1 MRTSLQKKIL
11 SLVLGLVVV
20 SIALISAA
28 VVVTTNS
35 TVREQAS
42 QQLVVGQRILDELLL
57 QHGTQLLDS
66 ATVLVDDF
74 GFKRAVT
81 SKDVATINSALEN
94 SGERIEA
101 DLMALMNLDGELI
114 TQVAKEHLVSPE
126 LLFSALVAQGSA
138 SEFVDIL
145 VIDGHVYKIV
155 VLPVRAPLPVAYV
168 IIGLEIDQALA
179 EQLKSI
185 TTLDVSF
192 VTLTEQGGVSNRLTT
207 LAFVIDEAGLD
218 FSQTEVEQS
227 DSKGERFL
235 GHRSVLKKTEDYVV
249 ITQLHASLDKAYE
262 KFDALKLQ
270 ILSIAGLV
278 FVVSVFGAV
287 VTSRNVTRPVA
298 RLVEATKRI
307 SGGDYRKKIVYAVK
321 ASAEIVELGQH
332 FEQMQSQIAQREDL
346 LARQAHTDML
356 TGLGN
361 RLAVS
366 GVISR
371 LIEQGDTRFLVV
383 RLNIGRFKEIND
395 TFGYEEG
402 DVALRLL
409 AEALKKQV
417 ADDSTVARFGADDF
431 AAVFIG
437 KGAAELPMIYQNLE
451 QTVRTFFSGEK
462 VAIQSLFLGAAEH
475 PVHGEDTESLLR
487 RAEIALNKAKDHSEK
502 FRIYELGADESHRRE
517 IQLVADLKEAIRAD
531 RLMVYYQPK
540 FDVAKGRV
548 TQVEAL
554 LRWIH
559 DEYGFIS
566 PEEFV
571 GLAEQSGQMPKLTEW
586 MVNTVCAQ
594 RSLWLADGLDI
605 DVAVNLSAYDLNDT
619 LPGLLKTALE
629 KNGLRP
635 KNLILEVTESA
646 FIDKPERAIA
656 ILAQLNEAGFRSSM
670 DDYGTGYSSLSQL
683 KKLPIQELKID
694 KSFVLNLDSDLNDQ
708 KIVRSTIELANALSL
723 NTVAEGVET
732 LEACKLLIDWGCNK
746 LQGYFFTAPLNVE
759 KFEEWMGSS
768 APQLSEAI
776 RGLHG

>member
-1 MRTSLQKKIL
+1 MRTNLQQKIL
-11 SLVLGLVVV
+11 ALVLGLVIV
-20 SIALISAA
+20 SITLISAA
-28 VVVTTNS
+28 VVVTTDR
-35 TVREQAS
+35 TVKDQAN
-42 QQLVVGQRILDELLL
+42 QQLVVGQRILDELL
-57 QHGTQLLDS
+57 QQYGAQLLDS
-66 ATVLVDDF
+66 AMLLVDDF

-81 SKDVATINSALEN
+81 SADVPTINSALEN
-94 SGERIEA
+94 SGERIDA
-101 DLMALMNLDGELI
+101 DLVALVNLEGELI
-114 TQVAKEHLVSPE
+114 TQVAKEHLISSE
-126 LLFSALVAQGSA
+126 LLAPALIARSAA
-138 SEFVDIL
+138 SEFADIL
-145 VIDGHVYKIV
+145 VIDGHVYQIV

-192 VTLTEQGGVSNRLTT
+192 VTLNKEGRAVNRLST
-207 LAFVIDEAGLD
+207 LAFGIEETSNEASGKETWQIDGN
-218 FSQTEVEQS
+218 
-227 DSKGERFL
+227 GERFL
-235 GHRSVLKKTEDYVV
+235 SHRSELKKTEDYEV

-262 KFDALKLQ
+262 EVDALKLQ

-278 FVVSVFGAV
+278 FVVAVIGAV

-298 RLVEATKRI
+298 KLVEATKRI
-307 SGGDYRKKIVYAVK
+307 SGGDYRKKIVSSVK
-321 ASAEIVELGQH
+321 ASAEIVELGHH
-332 FEQMQSQIAQREDL
+332 FEQMQTQIAEREDL

-361 RLAVS
+361 RLAIS
-366 GVISR
+366 GVISK
-371 LIEQGDTRFLVV
+371 LIQQGDTRFLVV
-383 RLNIGRFKEIND
+383 RLNVGRFKEIND

-402 DVALRLL
+402 DVALRYL

-417 ADDSTVARFGADDF
+417 SDESVIARFGADDF
-431 AAVFIG
+431 AIVFLG
-437 KGAAELPMIYQNLE
+437 KGAAELPMIYQDLE
-451 QTVRTFFSGEK
+451 QTVRALFAGEK
-462 VAIQSLFLGAAEH
+462 VAIQSLFLGAAEY

-487 RAEIALNKAKDHSEK
+487 RAEIALNKAKDNSEA
-502 FRIYELGADESHRRE
+502 FRVYELGADESHRRE
-517 IQLVADLKEAIRAD
+517 IQLVADLKEAIQAD

-571 GLAEQSGQMPKLTEW
+571 GLAEQSGQMPKLTAW
-586 MVNTVCAQ
+586 VVNKVCAQ
-594 RSLWLADGLDI
+594 RSRWLADGLDI
-605 DVAVNLSAYDLNDT
+605 DIAVNLSAYDLNDT
-619 LPGLLKTALE
+619 LPGLLKVALE
-629 KNGLRP
+629 ENGLRP
-635 KNLILEVTESA
+635 QNLILEVTESA

-656 ILAQLNEAGFRSSM
+656 ILTQLNEAGFRSSM

-732 LEACKLLIDWGCNK
+732 IEACKLLIDWGCNK

-776 RGLHG
+776 RGLHD